1 MVIHRIFTVFVAA
14 LLMLSG
20 GAYVH
25 AGPAHVDTSD
35 AYWWWFEHVGTAKIV
50 RTDNGISGNI
60 RVNVADH
67 VPEPRGLT
75 ITLWVVIFNNPG
87 ECATP
92 NACGDDADFGNADV
106 MPDVVYGG
114 GNVVGASG
122 RAAIGFHRKAGD
134 NTGSISDLFFLP
146 TDNGEGFGLRNPRG
160 AEVHYVIRFHG
171 PKDSAA
177 MPEQIQS
184 YGGGCVDWAPYG
196 YPFPAG
202 PDDLYTG
209 AGQCQDVIFAINPPP
224 Q

>member
-1 MVIHRIFTVFVAA
+1 MDTRRLFAVCGAT
-14 LLMLSG
+14 LLMLSAG
-20 GAYVH
+20 PYVH
-25 AGPAHVDTSD
+25 AGPAQVDTSD
-35 AYWWWFEHVGTAKIV
+35 AYWFWFEHVGSAKIV
-50 RTDNGISGNI
+50 RTDTGISGNI
-60 RVNVADH
+60 RINVADY
-67 VPEPRGLT
+67 VAEPKGLT

-87 ECATP
+87 KCLMK

-122 RAAIGFHRKAGD
+122 KATIGFHRKAGD
-134 NTGSISDLFFLP
+134 NTGSISDIFFLP

-171 PKDSAA
+171 PKDPAA

-184 YGGGCVDWAPYG
+184 YAGGCVDWAPYG
-196 YPFPAG
+196 YPFPTG

-209 AGQCQDVIFAINPPP
+209 PGQCQDVIFAIHSPPE
-224 Q
+224 